1 MDAHALAVLEYPAVA
16 ERLAAA
22 AASEPGAALARA
34 LEPSGDPV
42 EVGRRQALTAEAIA
56 LLDIAEEPVL
66 HGAADVRE
74 AAAHTARGGTLDARA
89 LREVAATAATAV
101 AMATHLEAHVESAP
115 LLADLAAPVEP
126 ALGALAEAIGRCVE
140 EDGSDLRDT
149 ASPRLRK
156 LRAELRDGRHNVTEQ
171 LRRLARGSELRD
183 HLQEDFVTE
192 RGGRPVLAVRA
203 SARASVK
210 GIVHDTSATGQTLFV
225 EPFAIVE
232 ANNRLSEAAAAEREE
247 VARILRELSESVA
260 ADAAALRVAVEA
272 VEAVDLAVACG
283 TLSRR
288 WRGASVD
295 ASGPVRLLGA
305 RHPLLDP
312 ATAVAIDLD
321 LGDLRALVISGPNAG
336 GKTVALKTVG
346 LAAVLHQAGLRPPAT
361 EAALPVFD
369 QVLADI
375 GDEQSI
381 EMSLSTFSGHVA
393 NLVAILDAATE
404 RSLVLVDELASGT
417 DPVEGSAL
425 AQALLGRLV
434 RQARL
439 TIATTHYAEV
449 KEWASA
455 TDAVVN
461 AATGFDPETYAPLF
475 TVNVGRPGTSHAL
488 RIAERL
494 GLDAAVVDDARAR
507 VAPERLRVAE
517 LLAEAEAA
525 ERETA
530 ATREAVVEEHAEAA
544 RATERARER
553 EEELAE
559 EVSAVRASANME
571 REAARTEAERQ
582 LATARAELARPAG
595 RDPGGASAGAGTP
608 AGHPRRRAGA
618 RPPARRRVGAGG
630 AGRGGTARIHRA
642 GRIRAARAGRPGAGA
657 RARHPWGARRDRG
670 RRGRG
675 ARPGGP
681 ARARPALTPPA
692 RRAAGAGRGD
702 GARGAR
708 PRRGDGAGRA
718 DRARRPRPRCA
729 GGAGGRALVRRRR
742 GARGAAAGPRHP
754 RPRHRR
760 RAQSGARGADEALA
774 RREPGIRLGKRR
786 YARPPVRLGATGLG
800 QSPQVAVPAVD
811 LPEGDCPDTR
821 GSDSGSNR
829 RSKPPETGPP
839 AELRPIKRRA

>member
-1 MDAHALAVLEYPAVA
+1 MDAHALTVLEYPAVA

-22 AASEPGAALARA
+22 AASRPGAALALA
-34 LEPSGDPV
+34 LEPSGDPAEV
-42 EVGRRQALTAEAIA
+42 ERRQALTAEAIA

-74 AAAHTARGGTLDARA
+74 HVAHAERGGALDARA
-89 LREVAATAATAV
+89 LREVGVTAATAV
-101 AMATHLEAHVESAP
+101 AMAAQLDAHSETAP
-115 LLADLAAPVEP
+115 LLADVAAPVDP
-126 ALGALAEAIGRCVE
+126 ALGTLAEAIGRCIE

-171 LRRLARGSELRD
+171 LRGLARGSELRD

-203 SARASVK
+203 SARGSVK

-247 VARILRELSESVA
+247 VAGILRELSESVA
-260 ADAAALRVAVEA
+260 AHAEVLRLAVAAVA
-272 VEAVDLAVACG
+272 AVDLAVACG

-288 WRGASVD
+288 WRGVQVD
-295 ASGPVRLLGA
+295 ATGPVRLLGA

-312 ATAVAIDLD
+312 ALAVPIDLD
-321 LGDLRALVISGPNAG
+321 LDKLRGLVISGPNAG
-336 GKTVALKTVG
+336 GKTVALKTLG
-346 LAAVLHQAGLRPPAT
+346 LAALLHQAGLRPAAT

-393 NLVAILDAATE
+393 NLVAILEAASA

-425 AQALLGRLV
+425 AQALLSRFV

-449 KEWASA
+449 KEWASS
-455 TDAVVN
+455 TDGVLN

-475 TVNVGRPGTSHAL
+475 TVTVGRPGTSHAL

-494 GLDAAVVDDARAR
+494 GLDGGVVEDARER

-517 LLAEAEAA
+517 LLAEVEAA
-525 ERETA
+525 EREAVA
-530 ATREAVVEEHAEAA
+530 ARDAVAEEHAEAA
-544 RATERARER
+544 RAAERARER

-559 EVSAVRASANME
+559 EVSAVRASAERE
-571 REAARTEAERQ
+571 REAARTGAERE
-582 LATARAELARPAG
+582 LAQARAELRG
-595 RDPGGASAGAGTP
+595 LRDE
-608 AGHPRRRAGA
+608 
-618 RPPARRRVGAGG
+618 
-630 AGRGGTARIHRA
+630 
-642 GRIRAARAGRPGAGA
+642 IRAARRRERERQKDAPDAERERDRRLGAASERAARAEDALRAFTEPVAAGPLAPGDPVQAPDLGIRGTLGGIEGDEAEVLGAGGL
-657 RARHPWGARRDRG
+657 RVRVPVSRL
-670 RRGRG
+670 
-675 ARPGGP
+675 RPD
-681 ARARPALTPPA
+681 A
-692 RRAAGAGRGD
+692 RRAPVETEPVVRVRAAAPAQDVPNEIDVRGRPAQEAREAVRSFVDDAALAGLPLVRVIHGRGT
-702 GARGAR
+702 GAVRTAVR
-708 PRRGDGAGRA
+708 DELTRHS
-718 DRARRPRPRCA
+718 
-729 GGAGGRALVRRRR
+729 LVES
-742 GARGAAAGPRHP
+742 
-754 RPRHRR
+754 
-760 RAQSGARGADEALA
+760 Q
-774 RREPGIRLGKRR
+774 EPDS
-786 YARPPVRLGATGLG
+786 ANGATVVHLA
-800 QSPQVAVPAVD
+800 S
-811 LPEGDCPDTR
+811 
-821 GSDSGSNR
+821 
-829 RSKPPETGPP
+829 
-839 AELRPIKRRA
+839 

>member
-1 MDAHALAVLEYPAVA
+1 MDSHALAVLEYPAVA
-16 ERLAAA
+16 ARLAAA
-22 AASEPGAALARA
+22 AASAPGAALARA
-34 LEPSGDPV
+34 LEPSGDPA

-74 AAAHTARGGTLDARA
+74 AAAHTGRGGTLDARA
-89 LREVAATAATAV
+89 LREVAATAVTAV
-101 AMATHLEAHVESAP
+101 AMAAHLEAHAESAP
-115 LLADLAAPVEP
+115 LLTDLAAPVDP
-126 ALGALAEAIGRCVE
+126 ALGALAEAIGRCVQ

-149 ASPRLRK
+149 ASPRLRR
-156 LRAELRDGRHNVTEQ
+156 LRAELRDGRHHVTEQ

-247 VARILRELSESVA
+247 VARILRELSESVGA
-260 ADAAALRVAVEA
+260 HAAALRVAVEA
-272 VEAVDLAVACG
+272 VEAVDLAVG

-312 ATAVAIDLD
+312 GTAVAIDLD
-321 LGDLRALVISGPNAG
+321 LGELGALVISGPNAG

-393 NLVAILDAATE
+393 NLVASLEAATE
-404 RSLVLVDELASGT
+404 RALELVDELASGT

-455 TDAVVN
+455 TEGVVN

-507 VAPERLRVAE
+507 VDPDRLRVAE

-530 ATREAVVEEHAEAA
+530 ATRQAVVEEHAEAA

-582 LATARAELARPAG
+582 LAAARAELRG
-595 RDPGGASAGAGTP
+595 LRDE
-608 AGHPRRRAGA
+608 
-618 RPPARRRVGAGG
+618 
-630 AGRGGTARIHRA
+630 
-642 GRIRAARAGRPGAGA
+642 IRAARQHERE
-657 RARHPWGARRDRG
+657 RRRDAADAERERDRRLGAASERAAQAEEALRAFTEPVASGPLAPGDPVQAPDLGIRG
-670 RRGRG
+670 VLG
-675 ARPGGP
+675 AIEGDEAEVLAPGGLRVRVP
-681 ARARPALTPPA
+681 VSRLRPDA
-692 RRAAGAGRGD
+692 RRAPVEAPEPAVRVRAAAPAQDVPTELDVRGRPAQEAREAVRSFVDDAALAGLPLVRVIHGRGT
-702 GARGAR
+702 GAVRKAVR
-708 PRRGDGAGRA
+708 EELTRHS
-718 DRARRPRPRCA
+718 
-729 GGAGGRALVRRRR
+729 LVESQESDS
-742 GARGAAAGPRHP
+742 AN
-754 RPRHRR
+754 
-760 RAQSGARGADEALA
+760 
-774 RREPGIRLGKRR
+774 
-786 YARPPVRLGATGLG
+786 GATLVHLAG
-800 QSPQVAVPAVD
+800 
-811 LPEGDCPDTR
+811 
-821 GSDSGSNR
+821 
-829 RSKPPETGPP
+829 
-839 AELRPIKRRA
+839 